1 MTVEVPVLGIVIIV
15 FLFHTVMTHLI
26 NWMFRDSL
34 NEVTGSLTGLSIV
47 AGTVEVAICIGMLN
61 YYVNQ

>member
-1 MTVEVPVLGIVIIV
+1 MVATVPVLGIVILV

-34 NEVTGSLTGLSIV
+34 NDSTGPMIPLTIIV
-47 AGTVEVAICIGMLN
+47 GIVEFIICIAALN
-61 YYVNQ
+61 FYIN

>member
-1 MTVEVPVLGIVIIV
+1 MAVEVPVIGIVIII

-34 NEVTGSLTGLSIV
+34 KEVTGSLTGLSIV
-47 AGTVEVAICIGMLN
+47 AGIVEAAICIGVLN
-61 YYVNQ
+61 YYVN

>member
-1 MTVEVPVLGIVIIV
+1 MVVTVPVFGIVIIV

-34 NEVTGSLTGLSIV
+34 NDSTTFLTGLTVFVGIV
-47 AGTVEVAICIGMLN
+47 EFIICIGVLN
-61 YYVNQ
+61 FYIN

>member
-1 MTVEVPVLGIVIIV
+1 MIVEVPVLGIVVIV

-34 NEVTGSLTGLSIV
+34 NDSKTSMTGL
-47 AGTVEVAICIGMLN
+47 TVCVGIIEFVICIRVLN
-61 YYVNQ
+61 FYIN